1 MNLIKKLFIALG
13 SMDRRFIFFLVGFS
27 VLLPK
32 LYPEFFT
39 LPIKASSHSKRVF
52 AEIDSLDQDSKVLVS
67 FEYGP
72 STKPEIHPSAIALL
86 NHLFSKNI
94 KVYAVALWPDG
105 NFMATEAFS
114 VVAEKYGK
122 QYGIDYV
129 NLGFKPGGE
138 AVVKGLASD
147 IRTMYTVDLLGN
159 ELDEI
164 KVMEDVK
171 NLLDFDFIFSL
182 SAGYPGSK
190 EWVQFAC
197 DPLGIPMSTGCTSI
211 QVTDII
217 PYVENDQIKGILSG
231 MPGAAEYEQLVR
243 NALNSRGIDIEPGKA
258 SINMAAQ
265 SMAHIVIVIL
275 IILGNITYYLTRKSS
290 KKGGSK

>member
-1 MNLIKKLFIALG
+1 MDLLKKIFISLG
-13 SMDRRFIFFLVGFS
+13 SMDRRFIFLLVGLS

-32 LYPEFFT
+32 LYPDLFT
-39 LPIKASSHSKRVF
+39 LPIKASSHSQRVF
-52 AEIDSLDQDSKVLVS
+52 DEIDALKEDSKVLVS

-86 NHLFSKNI
+86 NHLFSKDI
-94 KVYAVALWPDG
+94 KVYAVALWADG

-114 VVAEKYGK
+114 RVADEYGKKYGV
-122 QYGIDYV
+122 DYV

-147 IRTMYTVDLLGN
+147 IRTMYTADLLGN
-159 ELDEI
+159 DIDSIEMM
-164 KVMEDVK
+164 KGVT
-171 NLLDFDFIFSL
+171 NLLDLDFIFSL

-211 QVTDII
+211 QVTDVI

-231 MPGAAEYEQLVR
+231 MPGAAEYEQLVQD
-243 NALNSRGIDIEPGKA
+243 ALNERGISVSPGKA

-265 SMAHIVIVIL
+265 SMAHVIIVLL
-275 IILGNITYYLTRKSS
+275 IILGNITYYLTRKPV
-290 KKGGSK
+290 KKGGM

>member
-1 MNLIKKLFIALG
+1 MDLLKKIFIALG
-13 SMDRRFIFFLVGFS
+13 SMDRRFIFLLVGLS

-32 LYPEFFT
+32 LYPDLFT
-39 LPIKASSHSKRVF
+39 LPIKASSHSQRVF
-52 AEIDSLDQDSKVLVS
+52 DEIDALKEDSKVLVS

-114 VVAEKYGK
+114 QVADGYGKKYGV
-122 QYGIDYV
+122 DYV
-129 NLGFKPGGE
+129 NLGYKPGGE

-159 ELDEI
+159 DIDSIEMM
-164 KVMEDVK
+164 KDVK
-171 NLLDFDFIFSL
+171 NLLDLDFIFSL

-231 MPGAAEYEQLVR
+231 MPGAAEYEQLVQD
-243 NALNSRGIDIEPGKA
+243 ALNERGIVVSPGKA

-265 SMAHIVIVIL
+265 SMAHVVIVLL
-275 IILGNITYYLTRKSS
+275 IILGNITYYLTRKSG
-290 KKGGSK
+290 KKGGM

>member
-1 MNLIKKLFIALG
+1 MDLLKKIFIALG
-13 SMDRRFIFFLVGFS
+13 SMDRRFIFLLVGLS

-32 LYPEFFT
+32 LYPDLFT
-39 LPIKASSHSKRVF
+39 LPIKASSHSQRVF
-52 AEIDSLDQDSKVLVS
+52 DEIDALKEDSKVLVS

-86 NHLFSKNI
+86 NHLFSKNV

-114 VVAEKYGK
+114 QVADGYGKKYGV
-122 QYGIDYV
+122 DYV
-129 NLGFKPGGE
+129 NLGYKPGGE

-159 ELDEI
+159 DIDSIEMM
-164 KVMEDVK
+164 KDVK
-171 NLLDFDFIFSL
+171 NLLDLDFIFSL

-231 MPGAAEYEQLVR
+231 MPGAAEYEQLVQD
-243 NALNSRGIDIEPGKA
+243 ALNERGIVVSPGKA

-265 SMAHIVIVIL
+265 SMAHVVIVLL
-275 IILGNITYYLTRKSS
+275 IILGNITYYLTRKSG
-290 KKGGSK
+290 KKGGM

>member
-1 MNLIKKLFIALG
+1 VDLLKKIFIALG
-13 SMDRRFIFFLVGFS
+13 SMDRRFIFLLVGLS

-32 LYPEFFT
+32 LYPELFT
-39 LPIKASSHSKRVF
+39 LPIKASSHSERVF
-52 AEIDSLDQDSKVLVS
+52 NEIDALKEDSRVLVS

-86 NHLFSKNI
+86 NHLFSKDI

-105 NFMATEAFS
+105 NFMATDAFS
-114 VVAEKYGK
+114 KVAGTYEKKYGV
-122 QYGIDYV
+122 DYV
-129 NLGFKPGGE
+129 NLGYKPGGE

-159 ELDEI
+159 QLDEI
-164 KVMEDVK
+164 QMMNNVT

-217 PYVENDQIKGILSG
+217 PYVQNDQIKGILSG
-231 MPGAAEYEQLVR
+231 MPGAAEYEQLVQ
-243 NALNSRGIDIEPGKA
+243 NALEERGMIVAPGKA

-265 SMAHIVIVIL
+265 SMAHVIIVLL
-275 IILGNITYYLTRKSS
+275 IILGNITYFLTRKSN
-290 KKGGSK
+290 KNRGIG

>member
-1 MNLIKKLFIALG
+1 MDLLKKIFIALG
-13 SMDRRFIFFLVGFS
+13 SMDRRFIFLLVGLS

-32 LYPEFFT
+32 LYPEMFT
-39 LPIKASSHSKRVF
+39 LPIKPSSHSQRVF
-52 AEIDSLDQDSKVLVS
+52 DEIEALKKNDKVLVS

-72 STKPEIHPSAIALL
+72 STMPEIHPSAIALL
-86 NHLFSKNI
+86 NHLFSKDV

-105 NFMATEAFS
+105 NFMATNAFNA
-114 VVAEKYGK
+114 VADKYGK
-122 QYGIDYV
+122 EYGIDYV
-129 NLGFKPGGE
+129 NLGYKPGGE

-159 ELDEI
+159 SIDSIEMM
-164 KVMEDVK
+164 KDVY
-171 NLLDFDFIFSL
+171 NLLDLDFIFSL

-231 MPGAAEYEQLVR
+231 MPGAAEYEQLVQD
-243 NALNSRGIDIEPGKA
+243 ALYKRGIMVEPGKA

-265 SMAHIVIVIL
+265 STAHVVIVLL
-275 IILGNITYYLTRKSS
+275 IILGNITYYLTRKSG
-290 KKGGSK
+290 KKGGI